1 MFSFAE
7 LASSS
12 MVCSTVELRVR
23 TSLWAYRMNDDSA
36 VDSCWSVMATIGLAV
51 LRRWMLDTN
60 ERETENRDLNIG
72 SPYLIASA
80 FGLM

>member
-1 MFSFAE
+1 
-7 LASSS
+7 
-12 MVCSTVELRVR
+12 
-23 TSLWAYRMNDDSA
+23 MNDDSA